1 MIILQIEH
9 PVKDYAGWK
18 NVFDKDPMDR
28 KGSGVKRY
36 SIYRAADD
44 PFLVFIIMEMN
55 SLEEASVLL
64 EKLKVLWKNLDGR
77 LIDRPKGT
85 IIQLVETKF
94 L

>member
-18 NVFDKDPMDR
+18 NVFDKDPTDR
-28 KGSGVKRY
+28 KGSGVKKY
-36 SIYRAADD
+36 TIYRAADD
-44 PFLVFIIMEMN
+44 PLLVFINLEMN
-55 SLEEASVLL
+55 SLEEAGILL

-85 IIQLVETKF
+85 IIQLVESKQ